1 MIIDDQHRVAFVH
14 IPKCG
19 GTSVRRQLEALDSC
33 QGYFYDRREHDALG
47 PLDYCH
53 IPLPFLAAHFPDAFD
68 KVAAYRAF
76 ALVRDPHSRFVSA
89 TFERLALFGGV
100 RRTAATAR
108 EAMREAEQT
117 MDWLAGR
124 GPFSD
129 PGYIHFAR
137 QIDYVV
143 LDGRPIVD
151 NVYAIEDMAGF
162 GAEIGRLTGSPFDA
176 GRRENTNFA
185 SPSRLLTL
193 LHVAKPVY
201 SRLTTWK
208 QREAILK
215 ALHRWKLQT
224 PDALYE
230 AFRRN
235 AKITDFVESY
245 YAEDFTLYEAAK
257 TRMASRNGQDG
268 RTAESQP
275 LTVAT

>member
-1 MIIDDQHRVAFVH
+1 MIIDDDHRVAFMH

-19 GTSVRRQLEALDSC
+19 GTSVRRQLAKLDSC
-33 QGYFYDRREHDALG
+33 QGFFYDRREHDALG
-47 PLDYCH
+47 RLDYCH
-53 IPLPFLAAHFPDAFD
+53 IPLPFLARHFPDAFE

-108 EAMREAEQT
+108 EAMDEAERT

-129 PGYIHFAR
+129 PAYIHFAR
-137 QIDYVV
+137 QIDYVA
-143 LDGRPIVD
+143 LDGRPIVE
-151 NVYAIEDMAGF
+151 NIYAIEDMAAF
-162 GAEIGRLTGSPFDA
+162 GAEIERLTGTPFDP

-185 SPSRLLTL
+185 SPSRLLSL

-201 SRLTTWK
+201 SRLTTWN
-208 QREAILK
+208 QREAILR
-215 ALHRWKLQT
+215 ALHRWRLQA

-235 AKITDFVESY
+235 RKIADFVQSY
-245 YAEDFTLYEAAK
+245 YADDFALHDAARI
-257 TRMASRNGQDG
+257 RMASRAGQG
-268 RTAESQP
+268 AAPASPRPA
-275 LTVAT
+275 VAT